1 MIGRN
6 CRFFVRLVN
15 LGAVTRE
22 IFELAGVL
30 DIDSTTP
37 SRIGDAYQ
45 RGVEMLCETFKRR
58 MQEVGQIRGDFI

>member
-30 DIDSTTP
+30 DIDSPTP
-37 SRIGDAYQ
+37 GRFGTADQ
-45 RGVEMLCETFKRR
+45 RGVELLCETFLRR
-58 MQEVGQIRGDFI
+58 LERDSQSPGDFI